1 MKSELNLMYKIAAL
15 ELLIFMLISISWF
28 QWRISMNMLKCL
40 KLRVAFAVFP
50 LKKTRN
56 LVAYPVLC
64 NRGWYLSFWVSIY
77 TKIPDTGV
85 FQKLQI
91 DGDDLLSSFLP
102 LASQSF

>member
-28 QWRISMNMLKCL
+28 QWRISMKVMKCL

-64 NRGWYLSFWVSIY
+64 NRGGISASGSPY
-77 TKIPDTGV
+77 TQKSQTLGFSKNCKLMEMTCFLV
-85 FQKLQI
+85 FSL
-91 DGDDLLSSFLP
+91 
-102 LASQSF
+102 